1 MAQGPN
7 GRRRACA
14 VVVDAPSPVGAAIA
28 HRLAQAG
35 WPVVLHYREDDIGA
49 ERIAMAVEEAGGRA
63 ATLQGELSTWSAGNA
78 FFNTIEERC
87 GSALVLV
94 TGSASVA
101 TRRRAAGPPADGAV
115 TQTVALVHRALDPMR
130 AARFGRV
137 VQIAQTP
144 AVAAE
149 PDPSALLGRLG
160 AAIAPRLARYGVTVN
175 TVATGVIDGGRR
187 LGLAREA
194 YDDIPAR
201 RAGTPDEVAACVG
214 FLASADASYVT
225 GQVLWVDG
233 GTMARRRPEPAD
245 GSSVPDAWIEP
256 RLHPVGDEV
265 GQHDQERRLEHHR
278 LG

>member
-1 MAQGPN
+1 
-7 GRRRACA
+7 
-14 VVVDAPSPVGAAIA
+14 
-28 HRLAQAG
+28 
-35 WPVVLHYREDDIGA
+35 
-49 ERIAMAVEEAGGRA
+49 
-63 ATLQGELSTWSAGNA
+63 
-78 FFNTIEERC
+78 
-87 GSALVLV
+87 
-94 TGSASVA
+94 
-101 TRRRAAGPPADGAV
+101 
-115 TQTVALVHRALDPMR
+115 MR

-137 VQIAQTP
+137 VQLAQSP
-144 AVAAE
+144 AVADG

-160 AAIAPRLARYGVTVN
+160 AAVAPRLARYGVTVN

-201 RAGTPDEVAACVG
+201 RAGTPEEVAACVA

-233 GTMARRRPEPAD
+233 GTMARRGPEHAN

-265 GQHDQERRLEHHR
+265 GQHDQERRLQHHR